1 MDVTSL
7 YEQKRPRDYH
17 GKPDETMIG
26 AKSKVGRT
34 AVYAGHSRKLSHV
47 PRLEDMC
54 INVLMDHV
62 DRIHEFGDVPYFI
75 MKPIL
80 EKCSLENLQR
90 IEKLNPVCIPSTL
103 EQVFILL
110 LPFLEETCDG

>member
-1 MDVTSL
+1 
-7 YEQKRPRDYH
+7 
-17 GKPDETMIG
+17 MIG
-26 AKSKVGRT
+26 AKSKIGRT

-47 PRLEDMC
+47 SRLEDMC

-90 IEKLNPVCIPSTL
+90 IEKLNPVC
-103 EQVFILL
+103 VFLSL
-110 LPFLEETCDG
+110 QQKFNPFSSLETC